1 MLQPTKQC
9 GVPLREHIVSPVL
22 SVVRRDVQY
31 DEYNVARN
39 AQGGRS
45 NVLRGSTWYVDKK
58 HSWPCPLSFFSSHR
72 ATGVWSSHPTLK
84 RSNRYK
90 SIKVTGSGL
99 GPTENGA

>member
-58 HSWPCPLSFFSSHR
+58 HSWPCPLSFFSHLTAQRESGAHIR
-72 ATGVWSSHPTLK
+72 LLKDPIATNPS
-84 RSNRYK
+84 R
-90 SIKVTGSGL
+90 
-99 GPTENGA
+99 